1 MFWAMAERQMMM
13 VVMAAMTMRGSVMAW
28 RWDPPFLSSVNDPA
42 LMIIQ
47 IIKIIITTLMM
58 IFQTKVI
65 IITIVVKLKSKD
77 RQHIAKRLNL
87 NQYLDAMRMQIWHIK
102 KIQAKKTVHGQRDTC
117 KQGHWPTDSGLGEA
131 KPSCIALLT
140 LGVESPRQG
149 GDHLGTGSSISC
161 SPRGGEGAIVPVKKT
176 WLKTIDSC

>member
-117 KQGHWPTDSGLGEA
+117 KQGHWPTSSGLGEA
-131 KPSCIALLT
+131 RDLVLEHCSLR
-140 LGVESPRQG
+140 GWSRQG
-149 GDHLGTGSSISC
+149 RVEIIWEQDPQFPAHLQEE
-161 SPRGGEGAIVPVKKT
+161 RGR
-176 WLKTIDSC
+176 LSL